1 MAESMHGT
9 MRIEIPIVIGEVVE
23 ARVPEY
29 LLGSDG
35 PLAIRVDPS
44 ESKIQ
49 IWVWDH
55 RKLVRG
61 LFLMLGDNATF
72 RFDKDK
78 DGIRLRRH
86 FGTVFGLFKKR
97 YGIRGNAIHLFSLYK
112 SE

>member
-1 MAESMHGT
+1 MAERMHGT
-9 MRIEIPIVIGEVVE
+9 MRIDIPIVIGEVVE

-29 LLGSDG
+29 LLGSNG
-35 PLAIRVDPS
+35 PLAIRLDPS

-49 IWVWDH
+49 IWTWDH

-72 RFDKDK
+72 RFGI

-97 YGIRGNAIHLFSLYK
+97 YGIRGNAIHLYSLYK
-112 SE
+112 DELV